1 MNRLL
6 IMRSTLAIAVCLSA
20 ADSAHAGRSC
30 ERRPLSAQTLERGM
44 TLAETAARTLD
55 ASGHE
60 LVLIARAGQ
69 DLTKYGVHYSHLA
82 FAYRHPDGSGGHV
95 WRVLHKLNECGTS
108 ASAIYRQGL
117 GEFFLDD
124 LWRYEAAYIAPAKK
138 VQARLVAMLQDNR
151 QAVSLH
157 HRPYSVVS
165 YAWGQKYQQ
174 SNQWVIETLAF
185 AMAPYAK
192 SRPAAQGWLQRQG
205 YMPTEL
211 RIGTLTRLGG
221 RVSAANVAFDDHPPA
236 KRFTDRIETVTVDSV
251 FEWMQ
256 HTGLGSGVST
266 FQLEPE
272 ARPTIC
278 CGHRI
283 RHIPQ

>member
-1 MNRLL
+1 M
-6 IMRSTLAIAVCLSA
+6 
-20 ADSAHAGRSC
+20 
-30 ERRPLSAQTLERGM
+30 
-44 TLAETAARTLD
+44 
-55 ASGHE
+55 
-60 LVLIARAGQ
+60 
-69 DLTKYGVHYSHLA
+69 
-82 FAYRHPDGSGGHV
+82 
-95 WRVLHKLNECGTS
+95 LHKLNECGTS

-124 LWRYEAAYIAPAKK
+124 LRRNEAAYIAPAKE
-138 VQARLVAMLQDNR
+138 VEARLVAILQDNR

-174 SNQWVIETLAF
+174 LNQWVIETLAF

-192 SRPAAQGWLQRQG
+192 SRSAAQDWLQRQG
-205 YMPTEL
+205 YVPAEL

-236 KRFTDRIETVTVDSV
+236 KRFTDRIQTVTADSV

-256 HTGLGSGVST
+256 HAGLGNDVST

-272 ARPTIC
+272 TISKACCRYRPGISRSRARSYPVTSARAALACQLTRAYGRASGRTAVISRVEVRS
-278 CGHRI
+278 GL
-283 RHIPQ
+283 P

>member
-1 MNRLL
+1 MIMNRLL
-6 IMRSTLAIAVCLSA
+6 IMRSMLAITVCLSA
-20 ADSAHAGRSC
+20 AASAHAGRSC
-30 ERRPLSAQTLERGM
+30 EQRPLSAQTVERGL
-44 TLAETAARTLD
+44 TLAEMAVKTLD
-55 ASGHE
+55 AAGHE

-108 ASAIYRQGL
+108 TSAIYRQGL

-124 LWRYEAAYIAPAKK
+124 LWRYEAAYFAPEKE
-138 VQARLVAMLQDNR
+138 VQARLLAILRDSR
-151 QAVSLH
+151 LAVSLH

-185 AMAPYAK
+185 AMMPYAK
-192 SRPAAQGWLQRQG
+192 SRSAAQGWLKRQG
-205 YMPTEL
+205 YVPSAL
-211 RIGTLTRLGG
+211 RIGALTRLGG

-256 HTGLGSGVST
+256 HAGLGMDVST
-266 FQLEPE
+266 FQLGPQ
-272 ARPTIC
+272 AIPKIC
-278 CGHRI
+278 CGRF
-283 RHIPQ
+283 RQIP